1 MPVLSKTNHIKG
13 ILLLI
18 VTTVVWGTSFP
29 LLKQV
34 LQDLAPPVILAVRF
48 TIAAIAFAPYLYRLN
63 VKLLRDGGL
72 LGLIYFAE
80 CVLTVVGL
88 ETVSANRSAFIISL
102 NAILVPILGSFLGR
116 RVSLRILAAV
126 GIATTGMSI
135 LSWEE
140 DGWGWGDL
148 LTFGSAIGIAVYIL
162 TLEGIAPRHPI
173 LSLVAV
179 QLGTMAVL
187 SICWAVL
194 PLRGQLGQS
203 LNDIKTHFNTFLYLG
218 LGVTALTLWSQAL
231 AQRWIAAPEVAI
243 LYTLEPVF
251 ASAFSFVWLGE
262 VLGVRGVF
270 GAGLILFA
278 TGLSQLPDDLQS
290 DVDPRTPP

>member
-1 MPVLSKTNHIKG
+1 MAVLSKANHTKG
-13 ILLLI
+13 VLLLI

-34 LQDLAPPVILAVRF
+34 LHDLAPPMILAVRF
-48 TIAAIAFAPYLYRLN
+48 TIAAIAFAPYLRRLN
-63 VKLLRDGGL
+63 LKLLQDGGR

-80 CVLTVVGL
+80 CLLALVGL
-88 ETVSANRSAFIISL
+88 ETISANRSAFIISL
-102 NAILVPILGSFLGR
+102 NVILVPILGSFLGR
-116 RVSLRILAAV
+116 QVSLRILAAV
-126 GIATTGMSI
+126 GIAIAGISI

-140 DGWGWGDL
+140 GGWGWGDL
-148 LTFGSAIGIAVYIL
+148 LTFGCAIGIAVYIL
-162 TLEGIAPRHPI
+162 TLEGIAPRHPA

-187 SICWAVL
+187 SIGWAVL
-194 PLRGQLGQS
+194 PLQGHGQP
-203 LNDIKTHFNTFLYLG
+203 LNDIKTHFNTLLYLG
-218 LGVTALTLWSQAL
+218 LGVTALPLWSQAV

-262 VLGVRGVF
+262 VLGVRGIF

-278 TGLSQLPDDLQS
+278 TGLSQLPDDPRS
-290 DVDPRTPP
+290 DVNHRTPP